1 MGWWET
7 PKPWGGASML
17 GTQCGV
23 RNRWHGCTTG
33 CGVASATFLWVA
45 RCEYA
50 AAVHKRMHFMWE
62 NWFMRYLKQTP
73 LLWLCFV
80 SSVIRS
86 SANAVWEW
94 NYSEP
99 CRMLWFDFNYFQI
112 FHGLVPGFYLGT
124 FNQSQTTKP
133 AKPSK
138 DDLST
143 FRILVSENYIRLLS
157 WSNYAQISGTNWII
171 PACCR
176 VGGGSYNNLTWP
188 HCKVATFWESK
199 KTWSNVTQV
208 WIWFGLM
215 FFFWCF
221 NVILSLLY

>member
-1 MGWWET
+1 MDPMGWWET

-33 CGVASATFLWVA
+33 CGVALATFLWWQGVG
-45 RCEYA
+45 EYA

-62 NWFMRYLKQTP
+62 NWFRYLKETP

-94 NYSEP
+94 NCSEP
-99 CRMLWFDFNYFQI
+99 CRMLWFDFNYFKI

-143 FRILVSENYIRLLS
+143 FRILVSENYIHVFP
-157 WSNYAQISGTNWII
+157 NGPISPDSLADPIMPKYQAPTELYRMLPGRWWII
-171 PACCR
+171 
-176 VGGGSYNNLTWP
+176 
-188 HCKVATFWESK
+188 
-199 KTWSNVTQV
+199 
-208 WIWFGLM
+208 
-215 FFFWCF
+215 
-221 NVILSLLY
+221 